1 MKRCISLILIASIF
15 CCIDAAKFD
24 PYKTLVVHWRSGNQ
38 RYPITGLDNNSTV
51 KELKEQ
57 LEKKSGLPVALQK
70 IVVRNE
76 KTNHDYALM
85 DQGTLSDQGLFD
97 DNLFIYVIPRLKCSS

>member
-1 MKRCISLILIASIF
+1 MKRCISLLLITSVF
-15 CCIDAAKFD
+15 CCIDAAQCD
-24 PYKTLVVHWRSGNQ
+24 PYKVLVVHWRAGNQ
-38 RYPITGLDNNSTV
+38 RYPIMGLDNNSTV

-76 KTNHDYALM
+76 ETKHDYALM
-85 DQGTLSDQGLFD
+85 DQGILSDYNLFD